1 MLENDRSNSDDPR
14 EAGIVCQDDAG
25 RACRAG
31 RDPDVIRRQWTAGRS
46 EIRDK
51 LSVLARRFIV
61 DRDALNHRV
70 RQEVSQVG

>member
-1 MLENDRSNSDDPR
+1 MLENDRSNSDDSR
-14 EAGIVCQDDAG
+14 EVRIMRQDYAGCAG
-25 RACRAG
+25 RAG